1 MNKNCQI
8 SVININVDHG
18 AGTPIYSIVRER
30 NNSMFI
36 YNSNDGL
43 FTVYLITNKT
53 NNKRYIG
60 IHKEEPNED
69 LRKYMGSGRDL
80 IEAIKNEGVDN
91 FDKII
96 LARFDTRE
104 EMVAMEVELVTEDI
118 ADSAEYY
125 NKQTGGTH
133 QIHSKATLEKM
144 SESKKGENNHF
155 YNKKHSEKSLE
166 KMRGEN
172 NPMYGRTGEKH
183 PRHGKTHS
191 EEAKQ
196 KQSEAMKGEKHP
208 RAKLADIY
216 CYDTDRL
223 IAKGIIIREWCRE
236 NPYHQGTLSVTTRAD
251 RTIPSSKT
259 NPHHHKGVYAQYAA

>member
-1 MNKNCQI
+1 MI
-8 SVININVDHG
+8 VDHG
-18 AGTPIYSIVRER
+18 AGTPIYSIVQER

-60 IHKEEPNED
+60 IHKEKPNED

-80 IEAIKNEGVDN
+80 IEAIRNEGVDN

-144 SESKKGENNHF
+144 SEAKSGENHPMWD
-155 YNKKHSEKSLE
+155 KKHSEATLE

-172 NPMYGRTGEKH
+172 NPAFGRT
-183 PRHGKTHS
+183 
-191 EEAKQ
+191 
-196 KQSEAMKGEKHP
+196 GEKHP

-216 CYDTDRL
+216 CYKTDRL
-223 IAKGIIIREWCRE
+223 IAESVVIREWSRL
-236 NPYHQGTLSVTTRAD
+236 NKHNHGALSHTARANRTLPSTT
-251 RTIPSSKT
+251 K
-259 NPHHHKGVYAQYAA
+259 NPHQHKGIYARYLPLP